1 MSIFAALSFPTL
13 PAAACR
19 GQYEIFDRVV
29 DEGRGP
35 AEKAALAICERCPEL
50 QRCGDWLDG
59 LPAKQRPFGVTAKQ
73 VRRVYRK
80 EAT

>member
-50 QRCGDWLDG
+50 ERCGEWVDS
-59 LPAKQRPFGVTAKQ
+59 LPPGRRPYGITAKR
-73 VRRVYRK
+73 VRRVRK